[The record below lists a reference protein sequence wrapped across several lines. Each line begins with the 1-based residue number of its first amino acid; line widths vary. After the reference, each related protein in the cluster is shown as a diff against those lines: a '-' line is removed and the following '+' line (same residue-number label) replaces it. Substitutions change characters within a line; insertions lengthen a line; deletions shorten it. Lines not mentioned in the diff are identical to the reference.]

1 MNAVQTAKS
10 NAVNSQAVANGAQRS
25 LREKAELL
33 EAAKRRVGDLS
44 NQLQS
49 ARQDLMNI
57 NRAVA
62 KANAAANEA
71 KANAARNKRKLA
83 HFRKMRAPRLRAETS
98 S

>member
-1 MNAVQTAKS
+1 MNAVHTAKS
-10 NAVNSQAVANGAQRS
+10 NAANAQAVANGAQRS
-25 LREKAELL
+25 LREKEELL
-33 EAAKRRVGDLS
+33 EAAKRRVDELS

-49 ARQDLMNI
+49 ARQDLVNT
-57 NRAVA
+57 NRAAA

-83 HFRKMRAPRLRAETS
+83 HLRKMRAPRLRAEAS